1 MQINPIRV
9 AGSFALG
16 FSLFVSILGGQFKLV
31 PGLNQIN
38 KNENDN
44 YKIKGDDR
52 ERLVGKHIFKFKGAT
67 AFELINCRGKH
78 RDLSSL
84 ELAERRRECKRLFL
98 MRCV

>member
-44 YKIKGDDR
+44 YKIKGAFFHRMDLIIEKIQLSFMSSFGDQHHPDDKKD
-52 ERLVGKHIFKFKGAT
+52 E
-67 AFELINCRGKH
+67 
-78 RDLSSL
+78 
-84 ELAERRRECKRLFL
+84 
-98 MRCV
+98 